1 MISNAYHP
9 GALQS
14 NLMRQMPV
22 MVRLLTWPVGH
33 RADKAAHAFGALAL
47 EERYV
52 QATGRF
58 YKRGKPIKAPKNA

>member
-1 MISNAYHP
+1 VLGTA
-9 GALQS
+9 AQ
-14 NLMRQMPV
+14 
-22 MVRLLTWPVGH
+22 LLGRGDDV
-33 RADKAAHAFGALAL
+33 AAHALGALAL